1 MKETLESPQATDEP
15 SATST
20 MAPPAEQVE
29 VSPRRRAATPRPELL
44 GAEARLDGTAA
55 PLAWQPLP
63 EAQEYHVQVASTPR
77 FDALLFDETVG
88 DSTSVTLY
96 ELLPADGTRLHW
108 RVRARTPQGWTPFSP
123 SAVVV
128 AVNDEEAEA
137 WQREHAERQATREDA
152 AREDQLP
159 PAAVTTLPYRTE
171 TTSATQAALFLVL
184 ILSVVVGLLLL
195 NFL

>member
-1 MKETLESPQATDEP
+1 MSETLEMPQPQKARESTRQAP
-15 SATST
+15 SRYGTGA
-20 MAPPAEQVE
+20 
-29 VSPRRRAATPRPELL
+29 PRPDFAGKQARVDGSVAELS
-44 GAEARLDGTAA
+44 
-55 PLAWQPLP
+55 WQPRP
-63 EAQEYHVQVASTPR
+63 DVKEYHVQVAPTPR
-77 FDALLFDETVG
+77 FDDLRFDETVG
-88 DSTSVTLY
+88 ESTSVTLY
-96 ELLPADGTRLHW
+96 ELLPTNGARFHW

-128 AVNDEEAEA
+128 AVTDEEAEA

-152 AREDQLP
+152 AREGQLP